1 MEVFLVK
8 TMSGALVPMD
18 QETEAFKRFKVGS
31 VIRCDIKE
39 MRNGKFFKKY
49 WALVKVAFDLW
60 TETMPSI
67 QYKGMD
73 IAPNFDRFRKDLI
86 VLSGYYNATFNVKGE
101 VRMEPVSLRWAEMNE
116 GTFEDLYQKTLT
128 TIIEKII
135 PSRKM
140 SEEDLNNWVNKVL
153 EFS

>member
-18 QETEAFKRFKVGS
+18 QDTEAFKRFKAGS

-39 MRNGKFFKKY
+39 MRNGRFFKKY

-60 TETMPSI
+60 TETMPSV

-73 IAPNFDRFRKDLI
+73 IVPNFDRFRKDLT

-101 VRMEPVSLRWAEMNE
+101 VRMEPQSLKWSEMNE
-116 GTFEDLYQKTLT
+116 DTFEDLYQKTIT

-135 PSRKM
+135 PNRKM
-140 SEEDLNNWVNKVL
+140 TADDLNNWVFKVL

>member
-18 QETEAFKRFKVGS
+18 QDIEAFKRFKAGS

-39 MRNGKFFKKY
+39 MRNGRFFKKY

-60 TETMPSI
+60 TETMPSV

-73 IAPNFDRFRKDLI
+73 IAPNFDRFRKDLT

-101 VRMEPVSLRWAEMNE
+101 VRMEPQSLKWSEMNE
-116 GTFEDLYQKTLT
+116 ETFEDLYQKTIT

-135 PSRKM
+135 PNRKM
-140 SEEDLNNWVNKVL
+140 TADDLNNWVFKVL